1 MNMTCSKKRTKKEQ
15 LFVKTRLWKRG
26 VKNRPK
32 NDVFWP
38 FSEFWVQVHEACWAW
53 SKKVLLGQKNHQ
65 KITIFGS
72 FLTPFSEK
80 NTKKMTFLRSFL
92 VIFSSQK
99 CHFWQFTRAI
109 CLVFENHWFWG
120 LTQNETQKWPF
131 FDPFLSLFGPFL
143 SLFCHFPYI
152 HRGTS
157 WNGGPKSTLFGPY
170 LDPIWPYLD
179 PILDPILDPFFDTP
193 LFRSS
198 LEITVKMT

>member
-1 MNMTCSKKRTKKEQ
+1 MNMTCSEKRTKKEQ

-26 VKNRPK
+26 VKKRPK

-38 FSEFWVQVHEACWAW
+38 FLRFWVQIHEACWAW

-80 NTKKMTFLRSFL
+80 NTKKMTFFRSFL
-92 VIFSSQK
+92 VIFLSQK

-120 LTQNETQKWPF
+120 WTQNETQKWPF
-131 FDPFLSLFGPFL
+131 FDPFLSLFDPFL
-143 SLFCHFPYI
+143 TFFYHFQGLFG
-152 HRGTS
+152 GTS
-157 WNGGPKSTLFGPY
+157 WNRVQNRPY
-170 LDPIWPYLD
+170 LDPIWTLFGPHFG
-179 PILDPILDPFFDTP
+179 PHFGPPFLTP
-193 LFRSS
+193 HFS
-198 LEITVKMT
+198 EVP